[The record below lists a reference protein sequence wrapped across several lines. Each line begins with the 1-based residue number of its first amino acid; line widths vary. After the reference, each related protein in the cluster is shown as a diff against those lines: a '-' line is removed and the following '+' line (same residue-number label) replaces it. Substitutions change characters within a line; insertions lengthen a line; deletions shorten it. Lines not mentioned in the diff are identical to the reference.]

1 MSKLNWRNFEETI
14 VEKGLKIFSPRDV
27 SLFFDVSPRAAQGFL
42 SYNVKRGFIIKLK
55 RGVYVLKKNLPPDFL
70 IANKLYEPSYI
81 SLSTALSFHH
91 LIPETIYSVTSVTP
105 KPTREFE
112 VLGRTFSY
120 SRIKKEAFTSYEP
133 QEVSGETV
141 LVATPEKAV
150 ADFLY
155 FVSLGKRSYN
165 DRLKI
170 GQVNKE
176 KLWDA
181 AKLFGNQRLLSSLE
195 KVLGGNRDR

>member
-14 VEKGLKIFSPRDV
+14 IEKGLKIFSPRDV
-27 SLFFDVSPRAAQGFL
+27 ALFFDVSPRAAQGFL
-42 SYNVKRGFIIKLK
+42 SYNIKGGFIIKLK
-55 RGVYVLKKNLPPDFL
+55 RGAYALKKNLPPDFL
-70 IANKLYEPSYI
+70 IANKLYEPSYV
-81 SLSTALSFHH
+81 SLSTALSFHQ
-91 LIPETIYSVTSVTP
+91 LIPETVYSITSVTP

-112 VLGRTFSY
+112 VSGRTFSY
-120 SRIKKEAFTSYEP
+120 NRIKKEAFTGYEP
-133 QEVSGETV
+133 LEVSGETV

-170 GQVNKE
+170 KQVDKE
-176 KLWDA
+176 KLGKA
-181 AKLFGNQRLLSSLE
+181 VELFENQRIAELLG
-195 KVLGGNRDR
+195 KVFEDSDA

>member
-1 MSKLNWRNFEETI
+1 MSRLNWRNFEDVT

-27 SLFFDVSPRAAQGFL
+27 ALFFDVSLRAAQGFL
-42 SYNVKRGFIIKLK
+42 SYNVKRGSIIKLRRGAYALK
-55 RGVYVLKKNLPPDFL
+55 RNLPSDFL
-70 IANKLYEPSYI
+70 IANKLYEPSYV
-81 SLSTALSFHH
+81 SLSTALSFHQ
-91 LIPETIYSVTSVTP
+91 LIPETVYSVTSVTP

-112 VLGRTFSY
+112 VLGRSFSY
-120 SRIKKEAFTSYEP
+120 SKIKKEAFTGYEP
-133 QEVSGETV
+133 REVFGETV

-170 GQVNKE
+170 KQVDKE
-176 KLWDA
+176 KLR
-181 AKLFGNQRLLSSLE
+181 KMVELFGNPRLSELLG
-195 KVLGGNRDR
+195 KVFEDSDA

>member
-1 MSKLNWRNFEETI
+1 MSKLNWRNFEETLL
-14 VEKGLKIFSPRDV
+14 EKGLRIFSPRDV

-42 SYNVKRGFIIKLK
+42 SYNVKGGFIVKLK
-55 RGVYVLKKNLPPDFL
+55 RGAYALKKNLPSDFL
-70 IANKLYEPSYI
+70 VANKLYEPSYV
-81 SLSTALSFHH
+81 SLSVALSFYN
-91 LIPETIYSVTSVTP
+91 LIPETVYSITSVTP

-120 SRIKKEAFTSYEP
+120 NRIKKEAFDGYEP
-133 QEVSGETV
+133 REVSGETV

-170 GQVNKE
+170 RQVNEE
-176 KLWDA
+176 KLREM
-181 AKLFGNQRLLSSLE
+181 AKLFGSQRLLSLLE
-195 KVLGGNRDR
+195 KVLRGGSD